1 MRPINKKKPPPTKP
15 KPRSRSDDVSEEQ
28 PLEVYCRLRP
38 LKASHDLIALRPI
51 SDTELQIS
59 LPESVNRQVYK
70 FTRVFSDSANQKKV
84 FESVAQPLVQN
95 LINGQN
101 GLFTTFDLRILMIVI
116 HIWSHVSWQNI
127 HYCWY
132 TKMSWNITTN
142 FRRSIQFSQ
151 SKRTSESLM
160 DRNGF
165 DIGASVDAILIQQNE
180 DRDTNTPFSTPMAT
194 TPYKNFQLRTPRSVS
209 RAVKAFELIQ
219 ADWRDRQ
226 REESIVK
233 EINHDNNYS
242 VFVSYVEIYNN
253 YIYDLLDD
261 QIGSNHVNNGATPLR
276 QNNQQRFGGSKILRE
291 DCKKKIYVSG
301 AIEIEV
307 KSADEAFELF
317 LRGGTRRRIGSTS
330 MNSESSRSHSIF
342 TIRLVQAPLDLNG
355 VELMENKKYIHIS
368 QLSVVDLAGCE
379 RVGRTNAT
387 GHRLKEASNINNSL
401 MALRICFDYL
411 RDNQKSSTN
420 SKMVPYR
427 DSKLTHLFKNYF
439 EGDGSVKMILCLN
452 PGAFDFEET
461 LQVLK
466 FGNCNFQGRNIPQ
479 YKFRN
484 NFNSNMNELLTS
496 LSFGPAFPKKYL
508 EDPEDDCTLQEWI
521 DILKKRKL
529 EQGNAFQ
536 AYIGGMSAI
545 RSRIAE
551 MDQDIMLLRQQNS
564 QLKIDLEARESQNRD
579 YENVLMKLQKDME
592 KYKSDLESLRD
603 DNESLREE
611 LMIKESNEAAYQQ
624 KLATIQN
631 TCTSH
636 YNAEKARLKRWCAD
650 LLNRK
655 QSELDNLKCF
665 HQEKLHLV
673 KNILSEPANDLNLM
687 SPPKTMFDMTTI
699 FPQRQSEQT
708 KVMKVVE
715 SKNIET
721 KQDENVE
728 PATKTDQS
736 TPRGVPVVNPR
747 FGAGPSS
754 APTNKWIEHR
764 PPGTLDTGT
773 ILQPNIKNRKSVT
786 NLKSSDFINKNY
798 TKYAITHNVATSDG
812 NVETE
817 VYKADVIP
825 STTGGAQVVF
835 HDVETLKQCSPV
847 ALSTRKRAAMFE
859 ANIAAEQQ
867 SIAPSTPTT
876 VSTDKSDG
884 PINK

>member
-84 FESVAQPLVQN
+84 FDSVAQPLVQN

-101 GLFTTFDLRILMIVI
+101 GLLFTYGVTSAGKTFTIAGTPKCPGTLPRILDVLFN
-116 HIWSHVSWQNI
+116 SLNR
-127 HYCWY
+127 
-132 TKMSWNITTN
+132 NEL
-142 FRRSIQFSQ
+142 Q
-151 SKRTSESLM
+151 SRKFVFKP
-160 DRNGF
+160 DGQNGF

-466 FGNCNFQGRNIPQ
+466 FGEQSQEIVTSKGRNIPQ